1 LGDAD
6 VPPQEAPLPDP
17 IRKLPE
23 PAAPAVPMHA
33 LPRQAFPAGVRPHGP
48 AGMRGG
54 PPLLPPALANGPD
67 LPGLLRAF
75 QRRWMLAVSV
85 GAVLAVA
92 VAGAIWMLLTPK
104 YTASAQVYVSSIT
117 PVVLDRPNVDEGR
130 GFATY
135 IRTQAARIK
144 SRFVL
149 SAALKKEAVQ
159 ALALI
164 REQPDPL
171 IFLEEEVQAT
181 TAENS
186 EHITVSMIGA
196 DPAAI
201 TTIVKAVV
209 EAYLDEVVKVEQ
221 NRKTQRL
228 AELDKVRAQ
237 INEKVRLKKD
247 TFRKL
252 ADELGSIEKDA
263 ITQKHVNILTSF
275 NEMNKQLGQLKYET
289 MKAEGRLKAHQI
301 RQPEV
306 DKLPVPEA
314 AVDDALMAD
323 PRVKSLTLQIN
334 AIKSVMTEY
343 RRSAVE
349 PEREPTYIA
358 ARRQLVEVDREL
370 NALVNKLRGD
380 AVQQI
385 RGRILLDFQNTLA
398 QLERDYEVAA
408 GQRDTIAAEV
418 EKVRE
423 TAEKLGAS
431 STELEMLRADIR
443 QEDRDLEKVNGEL
456 SALRIELNAPHRVS
470 LAQEA
475 GVGKKDVKRLL
486 MAMVAG
492 PAGVF
497 ALVCA
502 AVSWFEFRSRRIQ
515 TTDEVIVGLGMRV
528 VGSLPALPLP
538 AQQRVLTGDGQ
549 LTVWENSLL
558 ESVDSIRTMLLKD
571 ASVEATRVLMVS
583 SAVAGEGKTML
594 ASHLASS
601 LARAGRKTLLIDCD
615 LRAPA
620 VHQLFEQ
627 PLQPGFAEVL
637 LGEIH
642 LAEAT
647 RSTPVDGLWL
657 MPAGQFDREVMAALA
672 RDGLEEV
679 FDKLKGD
686 YDFIVVDSHPVLGAT
701 DSLLVGQHA
710 DAVLL
715 SLLRDV
721 SQAPRV
727 YAAYQRL
734 GTLGIR
740 VLGAVVHGMKQEECL
755 MNSYAGA
762 AA

>member
-1 LGDAD
+1 M
-6 VPPQEAPLPDP
+6 PPQEAPLPEP
-17 IRKLPE
+17 IRKLHD
-23 PAAPAVPMHA
+23 PAAPGSVPMPA
-33 LPRQAFPAGVRPHGP
+33 LPRPGLPRPHGP
-48 AGMRGG
+48 GGARNG

-67 LPGLLRAF
+67 LPGLLKAF

-92 VAGAIWMLLTPK
+92 VAGVVWLALAPK
-104 YTASAQVYVSSIT
+104 YTATAQVYVSSST
-117 PVVLDRPNVDEGR
+117 PKLMPDGTHDDSR
-130 GFATY
+130 GFSTY
-135 IRTQAARIK
+135 IKTQAARIK

-159 ALALI
+159 ALAI
-164 REQPDPL
+164 IKEQPDPL
-171 IFLEEEVQAT
+171 IFLEEELT
-181 TAENS
+181 TATGENS
-186 EHITVSMIGA
+186 EFITVSMIGA
-196 DPAAI
+196 DPAAV

-209 EAYLDEVVKVEQ
+209 DAYLDEVVKVEQ

-247 TFRKL
+247 AFRKL
-252 ADELGSIEKDA
+252 ADELGSIDKDA
-263 ITQKHVNILTSF
+263 ITQKHVNVLSSF
-275 NEMNKQLGQLKYET
+275 NEMNKQLGQLKFDA
-289 MKAEGRLKAHQI
+289 MRAEGKLKAHKV
-301 RQPEV
+301 RQPDLDKMEV
-306 DKLPVPEA
+306 PAATVDEA
-314 AVDDALMAD
+314 MAAD
-323 PRVKSLTLQIN
+323 PRVKSLTLQVN
-334 AIKSVMTEY
+334 AIKSVLTEY

-358 ARRQLVEVDREL
+358 AKRQLAEVEKELGVLVDQ
-370 NALVNKLRGD
+370 LRGD
-380 AVQQI
+380 VVKVI
-385 RGRILLDFQNTLA
+385 RGRIDLDFKNTLA
-398 QLERDYEVAA
+398 QLERDYEVAV

-418 EKVRE
+418 DKVRE
-423 TAEKLGAS
+423 SAEKLGGA

-456 SALRIELNAPHRVS
+456 SALRIELNAPNRVS

-486 MAMVAG
+486 MALVAG

-515 TTDEVIVGLGMRV
+515 STDEVIVGLGMRV
-528 VGSLPALPLP
+528 VGSLPALPLN

-549 LTVWENSLL
+549 PLTIWENSLL
-558 ESVDSIRTMLLKD
+558 ESVDAVRTMLLKD
-571 ASVEATRVLMVS
+571 ASVEATRVVMVS
-583 SAVAGEGKTML
+583 SAVGGEGKTML
-594 ASHLASS
+594 AAHLAGS
-601 LARAGRKTLLIDCD
+601 LARAGRKTLLIDTD

-627 PLQPGFAEVL
+627 PQQPGFAEVL
-637 LGEIH
+637 LGETH
-642 LAEAT
+642 LIEAT

-657 MPAGQFDREVMAALA
+657 MPAGQFDREVLAALA
-672 RDGLEEV
+672 RDGLEEI

-686 YDFIVVDSHPVLGAT
+686 YDFIVVDSHPILGAT

-740 VLGAVVHGMKQEECL
+740 VLGAVVHGMKQEDC
-755 MNSYAGA
+755 MVNTCAPA